1 MLCQYS
7 REEAKSYISGNSEQ
21 EAIQEQWPEAY
32 RRRYNVITYYIVV
45 NHAGCVYNQKS
56 DKIRG
61 ELACY
66 IAAYYKSYYISE
78 AGFEKISEPTA
89 FCKYR
94 KSYKPENCVKPH
106 AYRAHSSA

>member
-32 RRRYNVITYYIVV
+32 RRRYNVITYYIVI
-45 NHAGCVYNQKS
+45 NHAGCVYNQKP

-61 ELACY
+61 EELPIINPIIYPKLGLRRYPNPPPSANIGSPISPR
-66 IAAYYKSYYISE
+66 IA
-78 AGFEKISEPTA
+78 
-89 FCKYR
+89 
-94 KSYKPENCVKPH
+94 
-106 AYRAHSSA
+106 